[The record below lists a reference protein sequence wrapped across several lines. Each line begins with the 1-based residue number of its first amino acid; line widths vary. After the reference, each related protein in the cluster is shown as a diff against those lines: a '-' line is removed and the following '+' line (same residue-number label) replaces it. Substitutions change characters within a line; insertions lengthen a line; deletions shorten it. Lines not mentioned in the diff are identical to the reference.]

1 MSELFKGFLSLSLS
15 GSLVI
20 AALLLCRPLYRER
33 VSRRWQYYIWLVA
46 VARLLL
52 PLAPEASLMNAL
64 FRQAEEPQ
72 ASYSGIPGEYAP
84 VLPSP
89 AAAEEDHKSPV
100 PARVDPAALVRAA
113 AERAWVVW
121 LAVAALLAIRK
132 ITLYQSFVKYIRAG
146 REEVADVARLDAL
159 ARAGEEAGVKR
170 PVELYVNRLISSP
183 LLLGFFR
190 PCIVL
195 PGGDLPEEDFR
206 YTVRHELIHC
216 RRRDM
221 LYKWL
226 VQATAC
232 LHWFNPLVW
241 RMERE
246 ISRACE
252 LSCDEA
258 ALEGLDSRE
267 RRAYGDTLLR
277 AMEGGTYQD
286 SLASLPLRERGKLL
300 KERLKAIMEYRTRSR
315 WMTALSAV
323 LAAVVLMGAAAAG
336 AYTGSAPSRAEPQR
350 VKTEGKG
357 EPSMSLRYTQEGY
370 CQPPYLFELGW
381 NISEKD
387 GRYYTDKEITLS
399 DGTAMTVYC
408 TDECGADL
416 KDRETVR
423 ALAELLSRL
432 RQETR
437 DTAFPMTMPLVVSVQ
452 KVGDTDP
459 AELAAQYYQEGALP
473 QFGAV
478 FAQLTEDQQRPLLT
492 ELCEDGSSAFLSTA
506 INKLEEDSPLIVQY
520 AEKTYD
526 EGDIAAFSIL
536 AGRMS
541 REALEDW
548 TDRAE
553 TDGRTAFRSV
563 LYSMTDQVR
572 ELEDMKAALDRAQA
586 EEYAAHGLVKRS
598 GAYYYK
604 DQPVRIFMDQRQDD
618 QSFRTLDVNPRGAVD
633 VEVVRDRDDQILS
646 VGLMSQEAAAE
657 LLEDW
662 DDDDDWGDWE
672 DWDEPEPLSADE
684 ENALPVEID
693 SVKGGEIVWLGEYQ
707 LSCGDRVSYDL
718 SAAAGRGLE
727 VGFAKPG
734 DTSLN
739 IRYFSVSNRRQG
751 SEDLRCASSF
761 TMEESSP
768 VEPGRYA
775 LYVRATD
782 GPLTDVTGKVAVTS
796 GGEGVV
802 SLTVEDLP
810 EAVREAMRGCGI
822 REWYVIPYDG
832 RQYISC
838 NGFAWSFGYQPALTE
853 EGWRVNV
860 VRFQKKDQGRL
871 LLSAPGEEGLELC
884 LDGEPVAYTVLTC
897 GQ

>member
-20 AALLLCRPLYRER
+20 AALLLCRPLYRDR

-52 PLAPEASLMNAL
+52 PLAPETSLMNAL

-84 VLPSP
+84 ILPSP
-89 AAAEEDHKSPV
+89 AAAGEDQKSPV
-100 PARVDPAALVRAA
+100 PARADPAALVRTA

-146 REEVADVARLDAL
+146 REEVSDVVRLDAL
-159 ARAGEEAGVKR
+159 ARAGEEAGVGR

-195 PGGDLPEEDFR
+195 PGGDLSEEDFR

-226 VQATAC
+226 VQATVC

-241 RMERE
+241 RMARE

-258 ALEGLDSRE
+258 ALEGLDGRE

-286 SLASLPLRERGKLL
+286 SLASLPLRESGKRL

-336 AYTGSAPSRAEPQR
+336 AYTGAAPTRAEPQS
-350 VKTEGKG
+350 VKTEG
-357 EPSMSLRYTQEGY
+357 EPSISLRYTQEGY

-381 NISEKD
+381 NISEKA
-387 GRYYTDKEITLS
+387 GKYYTDKEITLS

-437 DTAFPMTMPLVVSVQ
+437 DTAFPLTMPLVVSVQ
-452 KVGDTDP
+452 KVGDADP
-459 AELAAQYYQEGALP
+459 AELAARYYQEGALP
-473 QFGAV
+473 QFGAM
-478 FAQLTEDQQRPLLT
+478 FAQLTEDQQRTLLT

-506 INKLEEDSPLIVQY
+506 VNKLEEDSPLIEQY

-526 EGDIAAFSIL
+526 DGDIAAFSIL

-604 DQPVRIFMDQRQDD
+604 DQLVRIFMDQRQDD

-633 VEVVRDRDDQILS
+633 VEVVRDGDDQILS

-662 DDDDDWGDWE
+662 DDDDDW
-672 DWDEPEPLSADE
+672 DEPEPLSADWG
-684 ENALPVEID
+684 NALPVEID
-693 SVKGGEIVWLGEYQ
+693 SMKGGEIVWLGEYQ
-707 LSCGDRVSYDL
+707 LSYGDQIRYDL
-718 SAAAGRGLE
+718 SAAAGRSLE
-727 VGFAKPG
+727 VGFVKPG
-734 DTSLN
+734 DTS

-751 SEDLRCASSF
+751 SEDLRCAAGF
-761 TMEESSP
+761 TMEES

-775 LYVRATD
+775 LYIQATD

-838 NGFAWSFGYQPALTE
+838 SGFAWSFGYQPVLTE

-860 VRFQKKDQGRL
+860 VRFEKKDQGRL

-884 LDGEPVAYTVLTC
+884 LDGEPVAYTVLTWD
-897 GQ
+897 Q

>member
-20 AALLLCRPLYRER
+20 AALLLCRPLYRDR

-52 PLAPEASLMNAL
+52 PLAPETSLMNAL
-64 FRQAEEPQ
+64 FRQAEESQ
-72 ASYSGIPGEYAP
+72 ASYSGISGEYAP
-84 VLPSP
+84 MLPSP
-89 AAAEEDHKSPV
+89 AAAEEDQKSAV

-113 AERAWVVW
+113 AEWAWVVW
-121 LAVAALLAIRK
+121 LAAAALLAIRK
-132 ITLYQSFVKYIRAG
+132 ITIYQSFVKYIRAG
-146 REEVADVARLDAL
+146 REEVSDVARLDAL
-159 ARAGEEAGVKR
+159 ARAGEEAGVGR
-170 PVELYVNRLISSP
+170 PVELCVNSLISSP

-195 PGGDLPEEDFR
+195 PGGDLSEEDFR

-226 VQATAC
+226 VQATVC

-241 RMERE
+241 WMERE

-258 ALEGLDSRE
+258 ALEGLDGRE

-277 AMEGGTYQD
+277 TMEGGTYQD
-286 SLASLPLRERGKLL
+286 SLASLPLRESGKRL
-300 KERLKAIMEYRTRSR
+300 KERLKAIMEYRKRTR

-336 AYTGSAPSRAEPQR
+336 AYTGAAPARAVPQS

-357 EPSMSLRYTQEGY
+357 EPSMSFRYTQEGY
-370 CQPPYLFELGW
+370 SQPPYIFELGW
-381 NISEKD
+381 NINKKAWK
-387 GRYYTDKEITLS
+387 YYADKEITLS
-399 DGTAMTVYC
+399 DGTSMTVYC
-408 TDECGADL
+408 TDECGTDL
-416 KDRETVR
+416 KDGETVR
-423 ALAELLSRL
+423 ALAKLLSRL

-437 DTAFPMTMPLVVSVQ
+437 DTEFPLTAPLVVSVQ

-459 AELAAQYYQEGALP
+459 AELAARYYQEGALP

-478 FAQLTEDQQRPLLT
+478 FAQLTEDQQRTLLT
-492 ELCEDGSSAFLSTA
+492 EICEDGSSAFLSTA
-506 INKLEEDSPLIVQY
+506 VNKLEADSPLIGQY

-563 LYSMTDQVR
+563 LYSMTDKDQ

-633 VEVVRDRDDQILS
+633 VEVVRDGDDQILS

-662 DDDDDWGDWE
+662 D
-672 DWDEPEPLSADE
+672 
-684 ENALPVEID
+684 
-693 SVKGGEIVWLGEYQ
+693 
-707 LSCGDRVSYDL
+707 
-718 SAAAGRGLE
+718 
-727 VGFAKPG
+727 
-734 DTSLN
+734 
-739 IRYFSVSNRRQG
+739 
-751 SEDLRCASSF
+751 
-761 TMEESSP
+761 
-768 VEPGRYA
+768 
-775 LYVRATD
+775 
-782 GPLTDVTGKVAVTS
+782 
-796 GGEGVV
+796 
-802 SLTVEDLP
+802 
-810 EAVREAMRGCGI
+810 
-822 REWYVIPYDG
+822 
-832 RQYISC
+832 
-838 NGFAWSFGYQPALTE
+838 
-853 EGWRVNV
+853 
-860 VRFQKKDQGRL
+860 
-871 LLSAPGEEGLELC
+871 
-884 LDGEPVAYTVLTC
+884 
-897 GQ
+897 

>member
-20 AALLLCRPLYRER
+20 VALLLSRPLYWDR

-52 PLAPEASLMNAL
+52 PLAPETSLMNTI

-84 VLPSP
+84 LLPSS
-89 AAAEEDHKSPV
+89 AAAGEDQKSPV
-100 PARVDPAALVRAA
+100 PARADPAALVRA

-146 REEVADVARLDAL
+146 REEVSDVARLDAL

-170 PVELYVNRLISSP
+170 PVELYVNSLISSP

-221 LYKWL
+221 FYKWL
-226 VQATAC
+226 VQATVC
-232 LHWFNPLVW
+232 LHWFNPLAW

-258 ALEGLDSRE
+258 ALEGLDGRE

-277 AMEGGTYQD
+277 AMEGGTYRD
-286 SLASLPLRERGKLL
+286 SLASLPLRESGKRL

-323 LAAVVLMGAAAAG
+323 LTAAALMGAAAAG
-336 AYTGSAPSRAEPQR
+336 AYTGSAPARAEPQG
-350 VKTEGKG
+350 VKTEG
-357 EPSMSLRYTQEGY
+357 EPSISFRYTQEGY

-381 NISEKD
+381 NLSEKA

-408 TDECGADL
+408 TDECEADL
-416 KDRETVR
+416 KDGETAK

-452 KVGDTDP
+452 KVGDADP
-459 AELAAQYYQEGALP
+459 AELAARYYQEGALP

-478 FAQLTEDQQRPLLT
+478 FAQLTEDQQRTLLT
-492 ELCEDGSSAFLSTA
+492 EFCEDGSSAFLSTA
-506 INKLEEDSPLIVQY
+506 VNKLEEDSHLIEQY

-536 AGRMS
+536 TGRMS

-572 ELEDMKAALDRAQA
+572 ELEGMKAALDRAQA

-604 DQPVRIFMDQRQDD
+604 DQPVRVFMDQRQDD
-618 QSFRTLDVNPRGAVD
+618 RSFRTLDVNPRGAVD
-633 VEVVRDRDDQILS
+633 VEVVRDRDGQILS

-662 DDDDDWGDWE
+662 DDDDDWDK
-672 DWDEPEPLSADE
+672 PEPLSADWG
-684 ENALPVEID
+684 NALPVEID
-693 SVKGGEIVWLGEYQ
+693 SMKGGEIVWLGEYQ
-707 LSCGDRVSYDL
+707 LSRGDRVSYDM
-718 SAAAGRGLE
+718 SADAGRGLE

-751 SEDLRCASSF
+751 SEDLRCAASF
-761 TMEESSP
+761 AMEEG

-775 LYVRATD
+775 LYIRATD
-782 GPLTDVTGKVAVTS
+782 GPLADVTGKIAVTS

-860 VRFQKKDQGRL
+860 VRFQKKDHGRL

-884 LDGEPVAYTVLTC
+884 LDGEPVAYTVLMC

>member
-20 AALLLCRPLYRER
+20 AALLLCRPLYRNR

-52 PLAPEASLMNAL
+52 PLAPETSLMNTL

-72 ASYSGIPGEYAP
+72 ASYSGISGEYAP
-84 VLPSP
+84 MLPSP
-89 AAAEEDHKSPV
+89 AAAEEDQKSAV

-113 AERAWVVW
+113 AEWAWVVW
-121 LAVAALLAIRK
+121 LAAAALLAIRK
-132 ITLYQSFVKYIRAG
+132 ITIYQSFVKYIRAG
-146 REEVADVARLDAL
+146 REEVSDVARLDAL
-159 ARAGEEAGVKR
+159 ARAGEEAGVGR
-170 PVELYVNRLISSP
+170 PVELCVNSLISSP

-195 PGGDLPEEDFR
+195 PGGDLSEEDFR

-226 VQATAC
+226 VQATVC

-241 RMERE
+241 WMERE

-252 LSCDEA
+252 LSCDET
-258 ALEGLDSRE
+258 ALEGLDGRE

-286 SLASLPLRERGKLL
+286 SLASLPLRESGKRL
-300 KERLKAIMEYRTRSR
+300 KERLKAIMEYRKRTR

-336 AYTGSAPSRAEPQR
+336 AYTGAAPARAVPQS

-357 EPSMSLRYTQEGY
+357 EPSLSFRYTQEGY
-370 CQPPYLFELGW
+370 SQPPYIFELGW
-381 NISEKD
+381 NINKKAWK
-387 GRYYTDKEITLS
+387 YYADKEITLS
-399 DGTAMTVYC
+399 DGTSMTVYC
-408 TDECGADL
+408 TDECGTDL
-416 KDRETVR
+416 KDGETVR
-423 ALAELLSRL
+423 ALAKLLSRL

-437 DTAFPMTMPLVVSVQ
+437 DTEFPLTAPLVVSVQ

-459 AELAAQYYQEGALP
+459 AELAARYYREGALP

-478 FAQLTEDQQRPLLT
+478 FAQLTEDQQRTLLT
-492 ELCEDGSSAFLSTA
+492 EICEDGSSAFLSTA
-506 INKLEEDSPLIVQY
+506 VNKLEADSPLIGQY

-563 LYSMTDQVR
+563 LYSMTDKDQ

-633 VEVVRDRDDQILS
+633 VEVVRDGDDQILS

-662 DDDDDWGDWE
+662 DDDDDWGDW
-672 DWDEPEPLSADE
+672 DEPEPLSADE

-693 SVKGGEIVWLGEYQ
+693 SMKGGEIVWLGEYQ
-707 LSCGDRVSYDL
+707 LSHGDRVSYDL
-718 SAAAGRGLE
+718 SADAGRGLE

-751 SEDLRCASSF
+751 SEDLRCAAGF
-761 TMEESSP
+761 AMEEG

-775 LYVRATD
+775 LYVHATD
-782 GPLTDVTGKVAVTS
+782 GPLTDVTGKIAVTS

-838 NGFAWSFGYQPALTE
+838 NGFAWSFGYQPVLTE

-860 VRFQKKDQGRL
+860 VRFQKKDGGRL
-871 LLSAPGEEGLELC
+871 LLSAPGEEGLALC